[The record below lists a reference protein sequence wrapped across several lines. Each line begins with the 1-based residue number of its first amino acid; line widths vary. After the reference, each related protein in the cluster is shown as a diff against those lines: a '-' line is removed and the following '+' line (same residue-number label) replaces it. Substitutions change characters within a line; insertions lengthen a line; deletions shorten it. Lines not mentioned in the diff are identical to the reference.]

1 MTIVEQLARFL
12 ANKLQLPFEGTEA
25 GAVFY
30 GYLPEEPV
38 KAICV
43 YANDLRAPGDSDGT
57 RVQIVVRSDMDGAWA
72 LAQSMQIMSE
82 LDDARDLAQVAEA
95 PAGKRASRCL
105 RALVLAGVGLAG
117 NVSSSPG
124 WRRSHAPCLL

>member
-1 MTIVEQLARFL
+1 MMIVEQLARFL
-12 ANKLQLPFEGTEA
+12 ANKLQLAFEGTEP

-30 GYLPEEPV
+30 GYLPEEPI

-72 LAQSMQIMSE
+72 LAQSMQVMSE
-82 LDDARDLAQVAEA
+82 LDDARDLIFV
-95 PAGKRASRCL
+95 PDGSYISR
-105 RALVLAGVGLAG
+105 VETEKGFQFNGMAG
-117 NVSSSPG
+117 NNTQFYTANFRVYYCG
-124 WRRSHAPCLL
+124 GY

>member
-1 MTIVEQLARFL
+1 MALPE
-12 ANKLQLPFEGTEA
+12 KLLPPRKRSGLFQEVRAGKPEVSRQTVSRWELGTAQPEA
-25 GAVFY
+25 GKL
-30 GYLPEEPV
+30 LPLCRLFGVTAES
-38 KAICV
+38 
-43 YANDLRAPGDSDGT
+43 L
-57 RVQIVVRSDMDGAWA
+57 
-72 LAQSMQIMSE
+72 

-105 RALVLAGVGLAG
+105 RALVLAGVSLAG

>member
-1 MTIVEQLARFL
+1 MT
-12 ANKLQLPFEGTEA
+12 
-25 GAVFY
+25 
-30 GYLPEEPV
+30 LPE
-38 KAICV
+38 KLLT
-43 YANDLRAPGDSDGT
+43 LRKRSGLFQEALTEKLEVPRQTVSRRELGT
-57 RVQIVVRSDMDGAWA
+57 
-72 LAQSMQIMSE
+72 AQPEEGKPPPLRRLFGGTAESL

-105 RALVLAGVGLAG
+105 RALVLAGVSLAG

>member
-1 MTIVEQLARFL
+1 MT
-12 ANKLQLPFEGTEA
+12 
-25 GAVFY
+25 
-30 GYLPEEPV
+30 LPE
-38 KAICV
+38 KLLT
-43 YANDLRAPGDSDGT
+43 LRKRSGLFQEALTEKLEVPRQTVSRWELGT
-57 RVQIVVRSDMDGAWA
+57 
-72 LAQSMQIMSE
+72 AQPEVGKLLPLCRLFGVTAESL

>member
-1 MTIVEQLARFL
+1 MALPE
-12 ANKLQLPFEGTEA
+12 KLLPPRKRSGLFQEGRAGKPEVSRQTLSRWELGAAQPEA
-25 GAVFY
+25 GKPPPLHRLFGGTAER
-30 GYLPEEPV
+30 LP
-38 KAICV
+38 
-43 YANDLRAPGDSDGT
+43 DD
-57 RVQIVVRSDMDGAWA
+57 VRG
-72 LAQSMQIMSE
+72 LAQ
-82 LDDARDLAQVAEA
+82 AAES

>member
-38 KAICV
+38 KAVCV

-82 LDDARDLAQVAEA
+82 LDDARDLIFV
-95 PAGKRASRCL
+95 PDGSYIL
-105 RALVLAGVGLAG
+105 RVETEKGFQFTGMAG
-117 NVSSSPG
+117 NNTQFYAANFRVYYCG
-124 WRRSHAPCLL
+124 GY

>member
-1 MTIVEQLARFL
+1 MA
-12 ANKLQLPFEGTEA
+12 
-25 GAVFY
+25 
-30 GYLPEEPV
+30 LPEKLLIPPQAQQSFPRGPGG
-38 KAICV
+38 KAGGLP
-43 YANDLRAPGDSDGT
+43 ANPLPL
-57 RVQIVVRSDMDGAWA
+57 GAGHRPA
-72 LAQSMQIMSE
+72 GGGKLLPLCRLFGVTAESL
-82 LDDARDLAQVAEA
+82 LDDVRDLAQVAEA

>member
-38 KAICV
+38 KAVCV

-82 LDDARDLAQVAEA
+82 LDDARDLIFV
-95 PAGKRASRCL
+95 PDGSYIL
-105 RALVLAGVGLAG
+105 RVETETGFQFTGMAG
-117 NVSSSPG
+117 NNTQFYAANFRVYYCG
-124 WRRSHAPCLL
+124 GY

>member
-1 MTIVEQLARFL
+1 MALKLLAPRKRGSLF
-12 ANKLQLPFEGTEA
+12 QEVRA
-25 GAVFY
+25 GKPEVSRQTLSRWELGAAQ
-30 GYLPEEPV
+30 PEEGKPPP
-38 KAICV
+38 
-43 YANDLRAPGDSDGT
+43 LRRLFGGT
-57 RVQIVVRSDMDGAWA
+57 AES
-72 LAQSMQIMSE
+72 L

>member
-12 ANKLQLPFEGTEA
+12 ANKLQRPFEGTEA

-43 YANDLRAPGDSDGT
+43 SANDLRAPGDSDGT

-82 LDDARDLAQVAEA
+82 LDDARDLIFV
-95 PAGKRASRCL
+95 PDGSYIL
-105 RALVLAGVGLAG
+105 RVETEKGFQFTGMAG
-117 NVSSSPG
+117 NNTQFYAANFRVYYCG
-124 WRRSHAPCLL
+124 GY